1 MNPFLPQ
8 SFHAG
13 FSDSVAQR
21 SVNRDP
27 DGFFPELSSYQPD
40 PVGLWLVQR
49 SGRVSD
55 RLQSF
60 WSAIAAR
67 WQPKRTAGD
76 AVAPPVEIVHWP
88 RG

>member
-1 MNPFLPQ
+1 MNPLLPQ
-8 SFHAG
+8 SFHSQ

-55 RLQSF
+55 RLQSI
-60 WSAIAAR
+60 WSAVVAR
-67 WQPKRTAGD
+67 WQPKRAEDTA
-76 AVAPPVEIVHWP
+76 VPPVELIHSP
-88 RG
+88 RS